1 LQRSHVEL
9 GQLALIQKHLDKLP
23 LTAKV
28 LTDVVETRESF
39 ALRRI
44 DWVASCY
51 TEENVCPQRWQLIRR
66 AGLRPELTKLES
78 IHEGINSALETLK
91 LL

>member
-1 LQRSHVEL
+1 MDWGSRDAELAEAVRLSAIKLYKQEGRPNQVTIAAISREL

-39 ALRRI
+39 AMRRI

-51 TEENVCPQRWQLIRR
+51 TEENVCPQR
-66 AGLRPELTKLES
+66 
-78 IHEGINSALETLK
+78 
-91 LL
+91 